1 METFQVLIDNDSYY
15 NNLWQKTCI
24 YLFNTVMVLFGH
36 IFHKPISS
44 NIEASKHSICMND
57 ENVSTAIDSTGVFLC
72 IQVLKVKSCITRS
85 DLEQ

>member
-44 NIEASKHSICMND
+44 NIEALKHSIYMND
-57 ENVSTAIDSTGVFLC
+57 ENVSTAIDSTGVYTSFNITFL
-72 IQVLKVKSCITRS
+72 VLFVKPMEGT
-85 DLEQ
+85 